1 MLTCTTKTFHLHYC
15 HHTYLSLNT
24 NILKIFLHYYQYRKY
39 KNGKQQMHHT
49 IANMDG
55 GKLVFGSCNEQ
66 HAEYEYFHFLIS
78 KNHLHKEQSILVVL
92 EY

>member
-1 MLTCTTKTFHLHYC
+1 
-15 HHTYLSLNT
+15 
-24 NILKIFLHYYQYRKY
+24 
-39 KNGKQQMHHT
+39 MHHT
-49 IANMDG
+49 IAIMDG

-66 HAEYEYFHFLIS
+66 HAGYEYFHFLIS

>member
-1 MLTCTTKTFHLHYC
+1 
-15 HHTYLSLNT
+15 
-24 NILKIFLHYYQYRKY
+24 
-39 KNGKQQMHHT
+39 MHHT

>member
-1 MLTCTTKTFHLHYC
+1 MFTCTTKTFHPHYC
-15 HHTYLSLNT
+15 HNKHFEH
-24 NILKIFLHYYQYRKY
+24 IIKISLHYYQYRKY

-49 IANMDG
+49 TAIMDE

-66 HAEYEYFHFLIS
+66 HAKYEYFHFLIS